1 MAYGTIPKY
10 PTQVGASGSSPYGS
24 RPRGELDQKIVEL
37 LGKGNEQSLPTETPA
52 VQQSPGGGVDQP
64 RSMDWRLRAAEMMR
78 RQMINKSESE
88 SQPAWMRQR

>member
-1 MAYGTIPKY
+1 MAYGAIPKY
-10 PTQVGASGSSPYGS
+10 QAPAGSSGSPSGA

-37 LGKGNEQSLPTETPA
+37 LGKGGDQALPTDVPTA
-52 VQQSPGGGVDQP
+52 QQSPGGGVDQP

-78 RQMINKSESE
+78 RQMINKSESD

>member
-37 LGKGNEQSLPTETPA
+37 LGKANEQALPTETPA
-52 VQQSPGGGVDQP
+52 VQQSPGTRVG
-64 RSMDWRLRAAEMMR
+64 SMDWRLRAAEMMR